1 MNKTKERPTSQ
12 PITVNI
18 DKLSAMLSCGH
29 ATARKIGEQAGAKIV
44 IGRRVLYSVE
54 KVKIAKL
61 NQILTGY
68 YHYYGITDNTE
79 SITAFRYNIMRSLFY
94 CLNRRSQ
101 KKSYNWVEFLNMLD
115 NSYPLV
121 RPRIYVNIY
130 E

>member
-12 PITVNI
+12 PITVNK

-54 KVKIAKL
+54 KVKNYL
-61 NQILTGY
+61 
-68 YHYYGITDNTE
+68 
-79 SITAFRYNIMRSLFY
+79 
-94 CLNRRSQ
+94 
-101 KKSYNWVEFLNMLD
+101 SYLE
-115 NSYPLV
+115 
-121 RPRIYVNIY
+121 

>member
-18 DKLSAMLSCGH
+18 DKLYEMLSCGH

-54 KVKIAKL
+54 KVKNYL
-61 NQILTGY
+61 
-68 YHYYGITDNTE
+68 
-79 SITAFRYNIMRSLFY
+79 
-94 CLNRRSQ
+94 
-101 KKSYNWVEFLNMLD
+101 SYLE
-115 NSYPLV
+115 
-121 RPRIYVNIY
+121 

>member
-18 DKLSAMLSCGH
+18 DKLSAMLSCVH

-54 KVKIAKL
+54 KVKNYL
-61 NQILTGY
+61 
-68 YHYYGITDNTE
+68 
-79 SITAFRYNIMRSLFY
+79 
-94 CLNRRSQ
+94 
-101 KKSYNWVEFLNMLD
+101 SYLE
-115 NSYPLV
+115 
-121 RPRIYVNIY
+121 